1 MVLGND
7 CPGERD
13 SVHMPLYRRSPAMTQ
28 VDSSRMLHASSD
40 AVWQVVADPTRLA
53 EWVPTT
59 RLAQRADTEDV
70 HLEGE
75 SHGHP
80 YAVTSPFH
88 AEPAQRRL
96 DWSAQHVPGYAGSLQ
111 VLDRD
116 GSAESPTTSSH
127 HQTRSSP
134 KSDAGPRRR

>member
-1 MVLGND
+1 
-7 CPGERD
+7 
-13 SVHMPLYRRSPAMTQ
+13 MTQ
-28 VDSSRMLHASSD
+28 VDSSRMFNASSD
-40 AVWQVVADPTRLA
+40 AVWQIVADPARLA

-59 RLAQRADTEDV
+59 RLAQRADAEDV

-88 AEPAQRRL
+88 ADPARHCL
-96 DWSAQHVPGYAGSLQ
+96 DWSAQHVPGYAGLLQ

-116 GSAESPTTSSH
+116 GSAEVRIHLTIPDNKL
-127 HQTRSSP
+127 P
-134 KSDAGPRRR
+134 PSDEVIAEIRRGTEEALDRLAVLVAS